1 MRGPE
6 LKKKKKLKKTLEER
20 SLMFVDMQNKLSN
33 GHITKYNTQ
42 IHYNPHQNSND
53 IINKNRKQ
61 S

>member
-1 MRGPE
+1 
-6 LKKKKKLKKTLEER
+6 
-20 SLMFVDMQNKLSN
+20 MFVDMQNKLSN